1 MPVITWTMEA
11 EEKPTDAAEW
21 EDVING
27 VFGPHGGEVTIDRGE
42 KRRWRVSHARRVGG
56 AAYKPG
62 EVSTLSEN
70 VGEQVTKAL
79 QDAGKAVDS

>member
-1 MPVITWTMEA
+1 MPVITWTMQT

-21 EDVING
+21 EDIING
-27 VFGPHGGEVTIDRGE
+27 VFGAHGGEVTIDRGE
-42 KRRWRVSHARRVGG
+42 KRRWRVAHARRVGR

-62 EVSTLSEN
+62 GVSALSEN

-79 QDAGKAVDS
+79 QEAGKAVDS